1 MTKKQRAKKI
11 KQKTFIYPFGREEIR
26 WADMARVKFAE
37 EKFLITFA
45 QVHPDKDEYTV
56 MSEIILPP
64 KVAASLS
71 TILSSAVADYDK
83 IYGQASKPRRK
94 KEK

>member
-1 MTKKQRAKKI
+1 MAKKQRAKKR
-11 KQKTFIYPFGREEIR
+11 KQKIFVHPFGKEEIR
-26 WADMARVKFAE
+26 WADMVRVKFAE

-45 QVHPDKDEYTV
+45 QVHPDRDEYTV

-64 KVAASLS
+64 KVAQSLS
-71 TILSSAVADYDK
+71 TVLSGAVADYDK
-83 IYGQASKPRRK
+83 IYGQVSKPRKK